1 MTTLPALYDR
11 LVAAGEIERDG
22 AQLAALARLERL
34 RLALVDYRLP
44 RKSGALGW
52 LFAAKRPEPP
62 RGLYVWGA
70 VGRGKTMLMDLFY
83 EAAEVENKKRIHF
96 HAFMA
101 DAHRRIHEWR
111 KAHKEGAVRGDDP
124 ILPTAN
130 AIAEQ
135 ATLLCFD
142 EFAVND
148 IADAMLL
155 GRLFEALWAR
165 GVVVVATS
173 NVAPDDL
180 YRDGL
185 NRALFLPFVALLQQ
199 KMEVTKLEARADFR
213 MEKLAGAPVWHVPAD
228 SAARAALDRAFH
240 ALTGLAR
247 GERVALPLLGRE
259 LVVPQAGRGVARFTF
274 ADLCEQPLGPADYL
288 ELAIAFHTVI
298 CDDIPKMTLDQR
310 NAAKRFITLIDALY
324 DCNARFLASA
334 AAEPADLY
342 RADRGREVFEFERT
356 ASRLIEMRSEEY
368 LGRPHGR
375 TAAAGTEGVIET

>member
-11 LVAAGEIERDG
+11 LVAAGEIERDA
-22 AQLAALARLERL
+22 AQVAALARLEKL

-62 RGLYVWGA
+62 HGLYIWGS
-70 VGRGKTMLMDLFY
+70 VGRGKTMLMDLFF
-83 EAAEVENKKRIHF
+83 EAVEVERKKRIHF

-130 AIAEQ
+130 AIAEE

-173 NVAPDDL
+173 NVAPPDL

-185 NRALFLPFVALLQQ
+185 NRALFLPFIALFEQ
-199 KMEVTKLEARADFR
+199 KMAVTKLEARADFR
-213 MEKLAGAPVWHVPAD
+213 MEKLAGASVWHVPAD
-228 SAARAALDRAFH
+228 AAARAALDHAFH
-240 ALTGLAR
+240 ALTGQER

-259 LVVPQAGRGVARFTF
+259 LIVPQAARGVARFSF
-274 ADLCEQPLGPADYL
+274 AQLCEQPLGPSDYL

-298 CDDIPKMTLDQR
+298 CDDIPKMDIARR

-342 RADRGREVFEFERT
+342 HADQGREVFEFERT
-356 ASRLIEMRSEEY
+356 ASRLIEMRSEDY

-375 TAAAGTEGVIET
+375 AAQAAMDGVIET